1 MKSEV
6 FYRVIYGDTDCGQ
19 VMYYANYLRLFEI
32 GRTEFLRERGITYR
46 EIEETYGIILPVV
59 EVYARYRASAKYD
72 DLLLIK
78 TTLREAK
85 PLKIVFDYEI
95 FRENT
100 LLVEGS
106 TTHLPINREGKVI
119 RLPEEILKT
128 LSK

>member
-32 GRTEFLRERGITYR
+32 GRTEYLRERGISYR

-59 EVYARYRASAKYD
+59 ELYARYRASAKYD

-85 PLKIVFDYEI
+85 PLKIVFAYEI
-95 FRENT
+95 FKENI

-119 RLPEEILKT
+119 RLPKEILKT

>member
-32 GRTEFLRERGITYR
+32 GRTEYLRERGISYR

-85 PLKIVFDYEI
+85 SLKIVFEYEI
-95 FRENT
+95 FKENT

-106 TTHLPINREGKVI
+106 TTHLPINRKGKVI

>member
-32 GRTEFLRERGITYR
+32 GRTEYLRERGISYR

-85 PLKIVFDYEI
+85 PLKIIFDYEI
-95 FRENT
+95 FKENT